1 MPRGRNLPPLLA
13 QASSRA
19 GEGASLLFNRLDATR
34 THHQQGADVLA
45 RLAERVRAGAWNN
58 DVAGLVAEA
67 QRIEKQLDTGS
78 SPSASGRVPGPAR

>member
-19 GEGASLLFNRLDATR
+19 GEGASLLFHRLDATSTR
-34 THHQQGADVLA
+34 HQQGADVLT

-58 DVAGLVAEA
+58 DIAGLVAEA
-67 QRIEKQLDTGS
+67 QRIETQLDINP
-78 SPSASGRVPGPAR
+78 SPSASDRSPGPAR